1 MQENNNNKNGYEI
14 RTGLLGM
21 AQRIVEQNVH
31 MQFETD
37 GKQNW
42 TEITSEQIIKVAE
55 ELNTFVQKKD

>member
-31 MQFETD
+31 MQHEKTKEWTD
-37 GKQNW
+37 
-42 TEITSEQIIKVAE
+42 ITSEQIIKVAE